1 MVMSTHEIVISYR
14 TARNPRL
21 QIGVLADLNATC
33 KEEIEDVLKEAG
45 VAVPPRVISKHRR
58 FDTEVA
64 MRYYKMGLTDK
75 EIADA
80 MGFKYDTVNHWRN
93 RVGLPPQQRS
103 KK

>member
-33 KEEIEDVLKEAG
+33 KEAIEDVLKEAG
-45 VAVPPRVISKHRR
+45 EVIPPRVIPKHRR
-58 FDTEVA
+58 FDTTVA
-64 MRYYKMGLTDK
+64 MRYYKMGLNDG
-75 EIADA
+75 EIADI
-80 MGFKYDTVNHWRN
+80 MGFKRDTVCHWRN